1 MEEQIS
7 YKLLAALLTKAKRYY
22 TNSFG
27 CLVKMYG
34 KQVRK
39 GIDLCIA
46 SVSNE
51 KLYMPENCRIW
62 KSESCLFK
70 GKIDSEEVT
79 TIINENSVCCA
90 EITDT
95 KSMEF
100 GIHGK
105 LYCLRPDRC
114 FSRCSTCKAC
124 TLQEERVE
132 VISEKLTSIWN
143 SKFSLASKKVHRALK
158 AKGRKR
164 GG

>member
-7 YKLLAALLTKAKRYY
+7 CNLLTTLLTKAKRYY

-27 CLVKMYG
+27 CLVKLYG